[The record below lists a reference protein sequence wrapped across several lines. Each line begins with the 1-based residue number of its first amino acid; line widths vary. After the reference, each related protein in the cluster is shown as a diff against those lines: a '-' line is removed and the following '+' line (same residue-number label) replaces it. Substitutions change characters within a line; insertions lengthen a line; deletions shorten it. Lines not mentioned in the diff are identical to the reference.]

1 MRSDDLYSLPKGLI
15 IPVDDGGCDHLAGML
30 LPELKLQS
38 TSGRKVDLSKLSGR
52 TILYLY
58 PRTGRPQQEPPVGWN
73 QIPGAR
79 GCTPQSCG
87 FRDHKIEFDE
97 LGVNVF
103 GFSTQDRE
111 YQLEAVE
118 RLHLPFELLSDK
130 NLEFIKALNLPTF
143 SIEGMVL
150 SKRVTLILNE
160 GYIEKVF
167 YPVFPPNENAEE
179 VISWLKERIVQ
190 CQHITRI

>member
-15 IPVDDGGCDHLAGML
+15 VPVDDGECDHLEGML
-30 LPELKLQS
+30 LPELQLQ
-38 TSGRKVDLSKLSGR
+38 TTGGREVDLSKLSGR
-52 TILYLY
+52 TVLYLY
-58 PRTGRPQQEPPVGWN
+58 PRTGRPDQEPPIGWN

-87 FRDHKIEFDE
+87 FRDHKIDFEK

-103 GFSTQDRE
+103 GLSTQDNE

-130 NLEFIKALNLPTF
+130 NLDFIKALNLPTF
-143 SIEGMVL
+143 SIQEMVL

-160 GYIEKVF
+160 GCIEKVF
-167 YPVFPPNENAEE
+167 YPVFPPDENVEK
-179 VISWLKERIVQ
+179 VISWLRELVA
-190 CQHITRI
+190 